1 MGSEPTTES
10 TGGDRP
16 DGDASA
22 PRAIVT
28 DGGET
33 TRPPYSPATL
43 LRDWIAAGA
52 VVAGLYALLYAVP
65 LPPFG
70 VPGYLLVV
78 AFDRFEAVLTTVP
91 SSAAY
96 DAAFGGFLAALAVVA
111 ALGGSAARSRG
122 ARDDWRVGAGSGLA
136 IVGAVGAVLAVGVFA
151 AAAGGDYVPFL
162 LVTGTSLALLA
173 GGRVL
178 AFGRLGRRSA

>member
-1 MGSEPTTES
+1 MGSEPSTES
-10 TGGDRP
+10 TGADRP

-22 PRAIVT
+22 PPPIVT
-28 DGGET
+28 DGGEA

-43 LRDWIAAGA
+43 LHDWVAAGV

-70 VPGYLLVV
+70 VPGYLLIV
-78 AFDRFEAVLTTVP
+78 AFDWLEAILPTFP
-91 SSAAY
+91 SSSAY
-96 DAAFGGFLAALAVVA
+96 DAAFGGFLVALAA
-111 ALGGSAARSRG
+111 AAAVGGSAARSRG
-122 ARDDWRVGAGSGLA
+122 ARDGWRVGAGSGLA
-136 IVGAVGAVLAVGVFA
+136 TVGAVGAVLAVGVFA
-151 AAAGGDYVPFL
+151 ANARGDYGPFL